1 MNLWNGGSVMSGI
14 SWQKD
19 QVAYIKRLETVI
31 RVEKQTVEKYRRQNK
46 LLREELKKV
55 KKKLR
60 EEKNDK

>member
-1 MNLWNGGSVMSGI
+1 MSGI

-60 EEKNDK
+60 VEKNDK